1 VSGVTIREFRMGDY
15 KAVLQLWRDADIPS
29 RPAGRDSRESLERE
43 LAWGASQFLVA
54 EDQGAVVGAV
64 LGTHDGRKGWVNR
77 LVVAPDY
84 RGRGLA
90 RRLVQSVEDAWAAR
104 GIEIVACLIETPNTG
119 SMRFFEE
126 LGYVRADDI
135 VYYSKRQRPES

>member
-1 VSGVTIREFRMGDY
+1 MSGVTIREFRMGDY
-15 KAVLQLWRDADIPS
+15 EAVLQLWRDADIPS

-43 LAWGASQFLVA
+43 LACGAAQFMVA
-54 EDQGAVVGAV
+54 EDEGAVVGAV

-77 LVVAPDY
+77 LVVAPDH
-84 RGRGLA
+84 RGGGLA
-90 RRLVQSVEDAWAAR
+90 RRLVQHVEDAWAAR

-119 SMRFFEE
+119 SMRFFEK

>member
-1 VSGVTIREFRMGDY
+1 MSGVTIRDFCMSDY
-15 KAVLQLWRDADIPS
+15 EAVLHLWQEADIPS
-29 RPAGRDSRESLERE
+29 RPAGRDSFESLERE
-43 LAWGASQFLVA
+43 LDWGAAQFLVA
-54 EDQGAVVGAV
+54 EDEGVVVGAV

-77 LVVAPDY
+77 LVVAPGY

-90 RRLVQSVEDAWAAR
+90 RRLVHEVEDVLAAR
-104 GIEIVACLIETPNTG
+104 GLEIVACLIEGPNTG
-119 SMRFFEE
+119 SMRFFEH